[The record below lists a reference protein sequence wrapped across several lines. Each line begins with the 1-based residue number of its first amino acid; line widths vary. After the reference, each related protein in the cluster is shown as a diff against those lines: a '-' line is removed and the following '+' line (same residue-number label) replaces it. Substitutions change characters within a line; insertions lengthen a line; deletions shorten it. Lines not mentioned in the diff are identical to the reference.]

1 MEVTFRFKLFEGVST
16 PLQQKGIVIGNLI
29 DQTNTIL
36 CVVRLDNL
44 VGDVYW
50 VESMLSPRK
59 F

>member
-1 MEVTFRFKLFEGVST
+1 MNVNFKFKLFEGVIT

-50 VESMLSPRK
+50 VESMLSPNEL
-59 F
+59 